1 MSEIYDEDEVQDP
14 GHPPRS
20 RSRGFVIAGTVLVA
34 GFFALTS
41 FVTLYTDH
49 LWYQSVDFSSVFER
63 LVWTKVGLFLFFGL
77 LMFGISAASIYLA
90 FRYRPLI
97 MPGADRSGL
106 DRYRSTIAPVSA
118 WVLIGVS
125 AVLGLFAGSSA
136 TGQWRSFML
145 WRNGVPFGRTDA
157 FYGKDIGFYVFDLPW
172 LHYAVDSVMAM
183 TFIGLLVSATT
194 HYLYGGIRLQESRD
208 RLSGAAQ
215 VQLSALLGVFVLAK
229 AADYWLD
236 RYDLVTDTGRLITG
250 MTYTDDHAVLP
261 AKSILMFIALIC
273 AVLFFLNMWRRT
285 WLLPSVGLVLL
296 VISSILLGVIWP
308 GFVQQV
314 QVNPTEADK
323 EQPYIAAN
331 IEATRAAYDLQDWQ
345 VSDYVNQVTTPRGT
359 LRTLDAE
366 TSSIPLVDPQLVHA
380 TFEQNQQVR
389 SYYSV
394 SPVLDVDHYL
404 IDGIDR
410 ALVLGVRELDQSG
423 IPDGSRN
430 WSNLHTVYTHGN
442 GMIAAFANQRPADD
456 AREMTE
462 IQWAEGQQP
471 GQDALSKL
479 DPAGYESRVYFG
491 EESPDY
497 SIVGKLAGKPNI
509 ELDLGN
515 EGDSDQDQR
524 STYDGSGGVA
534 IGSLFHQLLYA
545 VKFGEPNFVL
555 SGRVNDSSKVLY
567 DREPRQRVE
576 KVAPWLTVDSD
587 PYPAVIDGR
596 IVWLLD
602 GYTTTDRYPLSQ
614 RASLKAMTDDSL
626 NRDNEF
632 GTLPTDEINYMR
644 NAVKATVDAYDGSVH
659 LYQWDTTDPMLQAW
673 MKAFPGTVEPKADI
687 PPDVLA
693 HMRYPEDQFKVQRY
707 QFARYHVTDAS
718 DFFLDSNRWAVPA
731 DPYAQNTMQPPYR
744 LFVDE
749 NGTPTYSLTSVYV
762 PNDKQN
768 LAAFVSVNA
777 DTTSPDYGATQVLQ
791 LPNEQT
797 QGPSQV
803 ATDMS
808 TDDNVRTTLQAF
820 NLGEAKPIFGNLLT
834 LPVNDGFMY
843 VQPVYASR
851 SSATSYPILKAVIVS
866 YGGQVGIGT
875 TIGTALADVLGVDP
889 DLTSQQP
896 SGNGKGKGDGKGGQG
911 NGKPSDQG
919 TIEQQVASLL
929 RRADAAFKA
938 ADQAQRAG
946 DSVEWAKQIEKAR
959 TLVTR
964 AVNRSGSSAGAGDST
979 GSTG

>member
-1 MSEIYDEDEVQDP
+1 MSEIFDEDEVQDP
-14 GHPPRS
+14 QPPRS
-20 RSRGFVIAGTVLVA
+20 RSRGLVITATVLVA
-34 GFFALTS
+34 GFFAITAFAS
-41 FVTLYTDH
+41 LYTDH
-49 LWYQSVDFSSVFER
+49 LWYQSVEFGSVFDR
-63 LVWTKVGLFLFFGL
+63 LLWTKVGLFVFFGL
-77 LMFGISAASIYLA
+77 LMFGVSAASIYLA

-106 DRYRSTIAPVSA
+106 DRYRSTIAPVST
-118 WVLIGVS
+118 WVLVSVS

-145 WRNGVPFGRTDA
+145 WRNSVPFGQTDA
-157 FYGKDIGFYVFDLPW
+157 YYGKDIGFYVFELPW

-183 TFIGLLVSATT
+183 MFIGLLVSATT
-194 HYLYGGIRLQESRD
+194 HYLYGGIRLQDSHD

-331 IEATRAAYDLQDWQ
+331 IKATRAAYDLQDWQ
-345 VSDYVNQVTTPRGT
+345 VENFVNQVTGPTGKQSD
-359 LRTLDAE
+359 LDAQ
-366 TSSIPLVDPQLVHA
+366 TSSVPLVDPQLVHA
-380 TFEQNQQVR
+380 TFEQSQQVR
-389 SYYSV
+389 AYYSV
-394 SPVLDVDHYL
+394 APVLDVDHYL

-410 ALVLGVRELDQSG
+410 ALVLGVRELDQNG
-423 IPDGSRN
+423 IPSGSRN

-442 GMIAAFANQRPADD
+442 GVIAAFANQRPADD
-456 AREMTE
+456 ASERAD
-462 IQWAEGQQP
+462 IQWAEGQQAD
-471 GQDALSKL
+471 QSTLSDL
-479 DPAGYESRVYFG
+479 DPNGYESRVYFG
-491 EESPDY
+491 EQSPSY
-497 SIVGKLAGKPNI
+497 SIVGRAKGESNI

-515 EGDSDQDQR
+515 EADNDQDQR
-524 STYDGSGGVA
+524 TTYDGTGGVSV
-534 IGSLFHQLLYA
+534 GSLFHRLLYA

-555 SGRVNDSSKVLY
+555 SGRVNDNSKVLY
-567 DREPRQRVE
+567 YRNPRDRVE

-614 RASLKAMTDDSL
+614 SSSLKAMTDDSL
-626 NRDNEF
+626 NRDNQF

-644 NAVKATVDAYDGSVH
+644 NAVKATVDAYDGTVH
-659 LYQWDTTDPMLQAW
+659 LYQWDTTDPMLKAW
-673 MKAFPGTVEPKADI
+673 MKAFPGTVESKSQI
-687 PPDVLA
+687 PPDVLD

-731 DPYAQNTMQPPYR
+731 DPYADTTYQPPYR

-749 NGTPTYSLTSVYV
+749 NGSSHFSLTSVYV
-762 PNDKQN
+762 PSGKQN

-777 DTTSPDYGATQVLQ
+777 DASSPDYGKFQVLQ

-803 ATDMS
+803 ATEMS
-808 TDDNVRTTLQAF
+808 TSEKVNSKLSTY
-820 NLGEAKPIFGNLLT
+820 NLGDTKPIYGNLLT
-834 LPVNDGFMY
+834 LPIGKGLIY
-843 VQPVYASR
+843 IQPVYTSR
-851 SSATSYPILKAVIVS
+851 SVSSTSYPVLTFVIVS

-875 TIGTALADVLGVDP
+875 TIGDALSDVLGVDP
-889 DLTSQQP
+889 SPVTPP
-896 SGNGKGKGDGKGGQG
+896 SGNDGNDGGQG
-911 NGKPSDQG
+911 NGGKSGKPG
-919 TIEQQVASLL
+919 TVEEQISALL
-929 RRADAAFKA
+929 RKADAAFAA
-938 ADQAQRAG
+938 ADQAQRSG

-959 TLVTR
+959 TLVAR
-964 AVNRSGSSAGAGDST
+964 AVALSEGAPATTRGTGTRSSG
-979 GSTG
+979 

>member
-1 MSEIYDEDEVQDP
+1 VSEVFDEDEVHEP
-14 GHPPRS
+14 GPPRS
-20 RSRGFVIAGTVLVA
+20 RSRLIVIAATVVVA
-34 GFFALTS
+34 GFFALTAFAS
-41 FVTLYTDH
+41 LYTDR
-49 LWYQSVDFSSVFER
+49 LWYQSVDFGSVFSR
-63 LVWTKVGLFLFFGL
+63 LLWTKVGLFLFFGL
-77 LMFGISAASIYLA
+77 LMFGVTAASIYLA

-97 MPGADRSGL
+97 MPAADRSGL
-106 DRYRSTIAPVSA
+106 DRYRSTIAPVST
-118 WVLIGVS
+118 WVLVSVS
-125 AVLGLFAGSSA
+125 AMLGLFAGSSA
-136 TGQWRSFML
+136 TGQWRNFML
-145 WRNGVPFGRTDA
+145 WRNGVPFGQKDVY
-157 FYGKDIGFYVFDLPW
+157 YGKDIGFYVFDLPW

-194 HYLYGGIRLQESRD
+194 HYLYGGIRLQD
-208 RLSGAAQ
+208 PHDKLSGAAQ

-229 AADYWLD
+229 AGDYWLD
-236 RYDLVTDTGRLITG
+236 RYDLVTDSGRLITG

-261 AKSILMFIALIC
+261 AKSILMFIAVIC

-323 EQPYIAAN
+323 EQPYIAAH
-331 IEATRAAYDLQDWQ
+331 IKATRAAYNLQD
-345 VSDYVNQVTTPRGT
+345 VEVTDYINQVTKPQGK
-359 LRTLDAE
+359 LSELDAE

-389 SYYSV
+389 AYYSV
-394 SPVLDVDHYL
+394 APVLDVDHYL
-404 IDGIDR
+404 INGINR
-410 ALVLGVRELDQSG
+410 ALVLGVRELDQNG
-423 IPDGSRN
+423 IAEQDRN

-442 GMIAAFANQRPADD
+442 GMIAAFANQRPADNSS
-456 AREMTE
+456 EKTE
-462 IQWAEGQQP
+462 IQWAEGQQA
-471 GQDALSKL
+471 GEDTLSEL
-479 DPAGYESRVYFG
+479 GANGYESRVYFG
-491 EESPDY
+491 EQSPDY
-497 SIVGKLAGKPNI
+497 SIVGKTSGQPNI

-515 EGDSDQDQR
+515 EADNDQDQR
-524 STYDGSGGVA
+524 TTYSGAGGVA
-534 IGSLFHQLLYA
+534 VGSLFHQLLYA

-555 SGRVNDSSKVLY
+555 SGRVNDNSKVLY
-567 DREPRQRVE
+567 YRQPRERVE

-602 GYTTTDRYPLSQ
+602 GYTTPDRYPLSQ
-614 RASLKAMTDDSL
+614 RSSLKAMTDDSL

-644 NAVKATVDAYDGSVH
+644 NAVKATVDAYDGTVH
-659 LYQWDTTDPMLQAW
+659 LYAWDTSDPMLQAW
-673 MKAFPGTVEPKADI
+673 RKAFPGTVEDKSDI

-718 DFFLDSNRWAVPA
+718 DFFLGSNRWAVPA
-731 DPYAQNTMQPPYR
+731 DPYAPTTYQPPYR
-744 LFVDE
+744 LFISND
-749 NGTPTYSLTSVYV
+749 GTPTYSLTSVYV
-762 PNDKQN
+762 PSGKEN

-777 DTTSPDYGATQVLQ
+777 DATSPDYGRIQVLQ

-808 TDDNVRTTLQAF
+808 TSDNVRRELTAF
-820 NLGEAKPIFGNLLT
+820 NVGETKPIFGNLLT
-834 LPVNDGFMY
+834 LPVDKGLMY

-851 SSATSYPILKAVIVS
+851 SSTTSYPILQFVIVS
-866 YGGQVGIGT
+866 YGGEVGIGK
-875 TIGTALADVLGVDP
+875 TIGAALADVLGVAPGTVTSPP
-889 DLTSQQP
+889 DT
-896 SGNGKGKGDGKGGQG
+896 GNGGKGDH
-911 NGKPSDQG
+911 GKPGG
-919 TIEQQVASLL
+919 TGTVEEQIASLL
-929 RRADAAFKA
+929 SRADAAFA
-938 ADQAQRAG
+938 RADKAQRGG

-959 TLVTR
+959 TLVTEAARLSAR
-964 AVNRSGSSAGAGDST
+964 AEAAAAAVPRSSKG
-979 GSTG
+979 